1 MQPDVLMPSQDSVSG
16 PYQLEALKRCSRSSL
31 VKVEAME
38 EVVEVGEEEAPHI
51 QELDK

>member
-1 MQPDVLMPSQDSVSG
+1 MQPDVMIPSQNSVSD
-16 PYQLEALKRCSRSSL
+16 PDQREALKRCSRSSL

-38 EVVEVGEEEAPHI
+38 EVVEVGEEGAPHI

>member
-1 MQPDVLMPSQDSVSG
+1 MQPDVLIPSQDSVSG

-31 VKVEAME
+31 VKVEATE
-38 EVVEVGEEEAPHI
+38 EVGEEEAPHI